1 MTFTRPD
8 AQMTKAAESPKNRPE
23 FSGDPETR
31 GHHGKGWASY
41 ANSRAVADPASG
53 DHEPLSRQAMR
64 VMAEWLDQEQDAL
77 RIHAE
82 IEEVSTMLRLRAE
95 RKRQGAR
102 AGCSRLG
109 VRMRSPRRPG
119 GSFTLEWFL
128 VDRPGRTQYLP
139 RGRGDRYN
147 RPAFNRAV
155 PWERRIALEA
165 ERPLGAIRE
174 RLRLIKD
181 LERRLQELQTLLAQ
195 PLPSA
200 ETDSEDETIRE
211 GRAS

>member
-1 MTFTRPD
+1 M
-8 AQMTKAAESPKNRPE
+8 
-23 FSGDPETR
+23 
-31 GHHGKGWASY
+31 
-41 ANSRAVADPASG
+41 RAMAD
-53 DHEPLSRQAMR
+53 
-64 VMAEWLDQEQDAL
+64 WLDQEQDAL

-82 IEEVSTMLRLRAE
+82 IEEVSNMLRLRAE

-147 RPAFNRAV
+147 RPAFHRAV

-181 LERRLQELQTLLAQ
+181 MERRLQELQTLLAQ
-195 PLPSA
+195 PLPSGEPEQERENA
-200 ETDSEDETIRE
+200 VIRE